1 MRCGVN
7 PMATKE
13 KIVAPKKIKITLI
26 KGLSGRLPAQRKTV
40 KALGL
45 GKINSTVVHDATP
58 SILGMV
64 RVIGHMVKVEE
75 M

>member
-1 MRCGVN
+1 
-7 PMATKE
+7 MAAKAKTE
-13 KIVAPKKIKITLI
+13 APKQIKITLV

-64 RVIGHMVKVEE
+64 RVVQHMVKVEE